1 MLTIFLF
8 KNHNINNYVIFHLF
22 YLKIKKIKKMDVNKA
37 KLSKSI
43 LEMKVSLSKEL
54 YIIFIIIIIIFIIL

>member
-43 LEMKVSLSKEL
+43 LEMKVS
-54 YIIFIIIIIIFIIL
+54 